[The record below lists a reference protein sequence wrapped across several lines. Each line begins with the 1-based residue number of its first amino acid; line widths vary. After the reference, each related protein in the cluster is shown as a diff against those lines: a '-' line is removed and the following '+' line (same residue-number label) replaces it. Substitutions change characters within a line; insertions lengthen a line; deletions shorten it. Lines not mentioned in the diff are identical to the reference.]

1 MDSVRNGRF
10 ELTFPVPLDIN
21 YSNEQG
27 LLNFYACDT
36 NKREAGGV
44 FSNFLVGGT
53 ADDLPSGG
61 EGLR

>member
-1 MDSVRNGRF
+1 M
-10 ELTFPVPLDIN
+10 TFPVPLDIN